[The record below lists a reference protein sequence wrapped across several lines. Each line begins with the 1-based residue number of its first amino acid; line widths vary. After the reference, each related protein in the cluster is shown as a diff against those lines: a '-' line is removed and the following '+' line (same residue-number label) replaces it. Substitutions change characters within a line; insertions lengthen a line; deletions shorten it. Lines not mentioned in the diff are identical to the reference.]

1 MPTAK
6 VLSATVVGLTGVLV
20 EVEVDVGPGLPQC
33 TIVGLPDAAVR
44 ESRDRVRAAIRNCK
58 VAFPRTRVTVNLA
71 PADLKKEGP
80 AFDLPIAAAIMLAHG
95 RVEFEREDGEPDT
108 SVAVVPM
115 ADRTLFVGEL
125 ALDGALRP
133 VVGILSIALAAK
145 RLGITTI
152 ILPEANAPEA
162 AAVAGLR
169 LLPAAHLAQIIPH
182 LLGQEQLRVYE
193 RREAVH
199 VEDPY
204 ELQHNDLA
212 YVHGLAS
219 AKRAL
224 AVAAAGGHNLLFVG
238 PPGTGKSLLAK
249 AIPTIL
255 PPLTEEEA
263 LEVTMAHSVVGLA
276 PMRGGLLRERPFRA
290 PHHSASDIAIIGGGQ
305 VPKPGEISLAHHG
318 VLFLDEFPEFKRPVL
333 EALRQPLEDG
343 AVTVSRA
350 AGSVT
355 FPARFMLVAAQNPC
369 PCGYW
374 RDSQRQCVCAPSQV
388 LRYQQKI
395 SGPML
400 DRIDLVVDV
409 PRQSS
414 EVLLTEPHEA
424 PSSAVRAEVIAARD
438 RQRARGVALGIATL
452 NARLSASE
460 LRTASALDDDAK
472 QVLLKAAD
480 RYHLSSRATLRTLRV
495 ARTIADLAAA
505 PAIATTHITE
515 ALTYRP
521 KEQVAA

>member
-6 VLSATVVGLTGVLV
+6 VLSATVVGLTGVPV
-20 EVEVDVGPGLPQC
+20 EVEVDVAPGLPQT
-33 TIVGLPDAAVR
+33 TIVGLPDAAVK

-58 VAFPRTRVTVNLA
+58 VAYPRTRVTVNLA
-71 PADLKKEGP
+71 PADLRKEGP
-80 AFDLPIAAAIMLAHG
+80 AFDLPIACAIMLAAG
-95 RVEFEREDGEPDT
+95 RVEFEREDGEPDA
-108 SVAVVPM
+108 SFAVRPM
-115 ADRTLFVGEL
+115 TDRTLLIGEL
-125 ALDGALRP
+125 ALDGTLRP
-133 VVGILSIALAAK
+133 VVGMLSVALAAK
-145 RLGITTI
+145 RLGITTLI
-152 ILPEANAPEA
+152 IPEANAPEA
-162 AAVAGLR
+162 AAVGGLR
-169 LLPAAHLAQIIPH
+169 LLPAAHLSQVIPH
-182 LLGQEQLRVYE
+182 LLGQEELRAYE
-193 RREAVH
+193 PAAPPPP
-199 VEDPY
+199 EDPH
-204 ELQHNDLA
+204 ELQANDLA

-224 AVAAAGGHNLLFVG
+224 AVAAAGGHNLLFIG
-238 PPGTGKSLLAK
+238 PPGTGKSLLAR

-255 PPLTEEEA
+255 PPLSEEEA

-276 PMRGGLLRERPFRA
+276 PVRGGLMRERPFRA
-290 PHHSASDIAIIGGGQ
+290 PHHSASDVAIIGGGQ
-305 VPKPGEISLAHHG
+305 VPRPGEVSLAHHG

-369 PCGYW
+369 PCGFW
-374 RDSQRQCVCAPSQV
+374 RDAQRPCVCAPSQV

-414 EVLLTEPHEA
+414 EVLLTEPHET
-424 PSSAVRAEVIAARD
+424 PSAAVRTEVIAARD
-438 RQRARGVALGIATL
+438 RQRARGAALGIAQL

-460 LRTASALDDDAK
+460 LRTAAALDDDAK
-472 QVLLKAAD
+472 RMLLRAAD

-495 ARTIADLAAA
+495 ARTIADLAVA
-505 PAIATTHITE
+505 PAITAAHVTE
-515 ALTYRP
+515 ALAYRP